1 LSVLFILDKIEESM
15 KNVII
20 IDASPLFREFLKDK
34 LSTEKVSVSIA
45 QGKRDAFTKMIS
57 TLPDLIIL
65 DVQDS
70 FEDLL
75 DFLEKKYN
83 DPNASRIPIIAAGPL
98 VERSK
103 IAVLAQFGVI
113 KYFTKPIK
121 FDILFES
128 IGHIL
133 KLSFSMDVTPCV
145 LDIHRNGNIIFI
157 EVAQGLNREKLAL
170 LKYKLA
176 EMIENEG
183 MENSKIILMMTNL
196 DLSFVDGSN
205 LELLLDN
212 ILANPKIQTKNVKVL
227 SFSSFTRELIS
238 GHPRYSGI
246 EVATNLSNV
255 LNSLVDSSTFSSM
268 SDLITDKIL
277 TPDGEQMQGS
287 IETRFYSDTGVI
299 QDDDVSGNV
308 LRIALVDDDMV
319 ILKLLE
325 NSFKSIGATCDLYN
339 NSTEF
344 VTGIHK
350 HKYDLVILDIFMPGI
365 SGFDILKRLQESNSD
380 IPIIIYSQATQKE
393 AVVKAL
399 SLGAKRYLVKPQKP
413 EVIIQKSI
421 ELLHGKI

>member
-1 LSVLFILDKIEESM
+1 M

-34 LSTEKVSVSIA
+34 LSTEKVAVSIA

-57 TLPDLIIL
+57 TLPDLVIL
-65 DVQDS
+65 DVQNS

-75 DFLEKKYN
+75 EFLEKKYN

-103 IAVLAQFGVI
+103 IAVLVQFGVI

-128 IGHIL
+128 IGQVL

-176 EMIENEG
+176 EMIENED
-183 MENSKIILMMTNL
+183 MEYPKILLMLTNL
-196 DLSFVDGSN
+196 DLTFVDGSN

-212 ILANPKIQTKNVKVL
+212 ILANPKIQNKNVKVL
-227 SFSSFTRELIS
+227 SFNSFIRELIS
-238 GHPRYSGI
+238 GHPRYNGI
-246 EVATNLSNV
+246 EVATNLSNI

-287 IETRFYSDTGVI
+287 IETRFYSDTGVM
-299 QDDDVSGNV
+299 QDDDVEGNV

-319 ILKLLE
+319 ILKILE
-325 NSFKSIGATCDLYN
+325 NSFKSIGASCDLYN
-339 NSTEF
+339 DSTEF
-344 VTGIHK
+344 VTGFNK

-365 SGFDILKRLQESNSD
+365 SGFDILRRLQESKTD
-380 IPIIIYSQATQKE
+380 VPIIIYSQATQKE
-393 AVVKAL
+393 AVVQAL